1 MAEKFRQQPQSYSQN
16 KREESSLQD
25 FAQKVKQQYFEGA
38 LFEQLLKLNASDVGL
53 QKKLPVDAIIN
64 AVEKFIKNYANEITP
79 TQLRNIYSKIKGV
92 DSPLE
97 LKLLRPNLAYVA
109 ARQGKKEAKE
119 MIAFIDL
126 LIQKTDDRSLDSF
139 KKLMEITIAYHK
151 FYHTKK

>member
-1 MAEKFRQQPQSYSQN
+1 MSGCK
-16 KREESSLQD
+16 
-25 FAQKVKQQYFEGA
+25 
-38 LFEQLLKLNASDVGL
+38 
-53 QKKLPVDAIIN
+53 KKLPVDAIIN